1 MYDNRN
7 GVIDG
12 DRIIAFENWHLGKS
26 MKILEK
32 EWDCSLG
39 KQNIHITILRP
50 DANSYIKKELVL
62 ESDINESSYI
72 EYHIYRMTNT
82 EKDFIKKHIIK

>member
-1 MYDNRN
+1 MN
-7 GVIDG
+7 
-12 DRIIAFENWHLGKS
+12 
-26 MKILEK
+26 ILEK
-32 EWDCSLG
+32 EWNSSLS

-72 EYHIYRMTNT
+72 EYHIYRMTNP